1 VRASHAANNGR
12 IFAWDNPPETGHP
25 GEDYGC
31 RCTEEAYTGIIP
43 PEILQRLRNA
53 ILDYL
58 ARTKP
63 WGNLEMSLHFFIGN
77 GAEVNLE
84 SIGHEKVIRDY
95 YEKNYLYRFE
105 EQILKKA
112 ANAPIGK
119 FEDDFEA
126 SYDFLEVIY
135 SYRKSEIQG
144 VFFWSDNRG

>member
-1 VRASHAANNGR
+1 
-12 IFAWDNPPETGHP
+12 
-25 GEDYGC
+25 
-31 RCTEEAYTGIIP
+31 
-43 PEILQRLRNA
+43 
-53 ILDYL
+53 
-58 ARTKP
+58 
-63 WGNLEMSLHFFIGN
+63 MSLHFFIGN